1 MIEDNQP
8 LMEKPGKRIV
18 VGYYFY
24 PKKTNELIQNKVL
37 SNSAISQ
44 LVPIDFRYIN
54 KAQYAH
60 FNVISL
66 ILLEILFQKILDLN
80 KTKEIK
86 FTKEEVHAIRTN
98 YETIKDQFSGLM

>member
-54 KAQYAH
+54 KAQYAY
-60 FNVISL
+60 FNVLECRDRRFYFKKSL
-66 ILLEILFQKILDLN
+66 TSIKPKKSSSPKRRFRLCVPT
-80 KTKEIK
+80 TK
-86 FTKEEVHAIRTN
+86 
-98 YETIKDQFSGLM
+98 S